1 MAELGHSADR
11 VLRGELNVEALRDPM
26 RALFPTCTWHQDG
39 TSGRLDL
46 GEPVAEQVALR
57 LSDELPGREGEA
69 LLERAPTTA
78 TVGLTSVAVIAPIM
92 VELG

>member
-1 MAELGHSADR
+1 
-11 VLRGELNVEALRDPM
+11 
-26 RALFPTCTWHQDG
+26 
-39 TSGRLDL
+39 
-46 GEPVAEQVALR
+46 VAEQVALR